1 MLVNRRSLTTKSVF
15 VLQMYEKGL
24 MDERKAAQYY
34 ARIESGEEA
43 DVAAF
48 ADVDV
53 EEHNRLAQAGI
64 ARTTLRTGD
73 VPRGIGLA
81 VNSENSALQREC
93 GAILE
98 AMKQWQVKTPPLS
111 PLRFFPQNAVA
122 RIVASVVQ
130 IVARIVASFGIKN

>member
-1 MLVNRRSLTTKSVF
+1 
-15 VLQMYEKGL
+15 MYEKGL

-111 PLRFFPQNAVA
+111 PK
-122 RIVASVVQ
+122 IVA
-130 IVARIVASFGIKN
+130 

>member
-1 MLVNRRSLTTKSVF
+1 
-15 VLQMYEKGL
+15 MYEKGL

-111 PLRFFPQNAVA
+111 PLRFSPKVSPKLWP
-122 RIVASVVQ
+122 VLASK
-130 IVARIVASFGIKN
+130 IDIGFLWAGRRDALREGRRLREGG

>member
-1 MLVNRRSLTTKSVF
+1 
-15 VLQMYEKGL
+15 MYEKGL

-81 VNSENSALQREC
+81 VNSENSALQREWYAPLTT
-93 GAILE
+93 AIRIH
-98 AMKQWQVKTPPLS
+98 KTTFHDTTL
-111 PLRFFPQNAVA
+111 LNTGVH
-122 RIVASVVQ
+122 I
-130 IVARIVASFGIKN
+130 

>member
-1 MLVNRRSLTTKSVF
+1 MT
-15 VLQMYEKGL
+15 
-24 MDERKAAQYY
+24 
-34 ARIESGEEA
+34 
-43 DVAAF
+43 VAANF
-48 ADVDV
+48 LTETAAA
-53 EEHNRLAQAGI
+53 NRAGI

-111 PLRFFPQNAVA
+111 PLRFFPQKLSPESWPVLSKLSPEMWP
-122 RIVASVVQ
+122 ILAS
-130 IVARIVASFGIKN
+130 N

>member
-53 EEHNRLAQAGI
+53 EEHNRLAQ
-64 ARTTLRTGD
+64 
-73 VPRGIGLA
+73 
-81 VNSENSALQREC
+81 
-93 GAILE
+93 
-98 AMKQWQVKTPPLS
+98 
-111 PLRFFPQNAVA
+111 
-122 RIVASVVQ
+122 
-130 IVARIVASFGIKN
+130 